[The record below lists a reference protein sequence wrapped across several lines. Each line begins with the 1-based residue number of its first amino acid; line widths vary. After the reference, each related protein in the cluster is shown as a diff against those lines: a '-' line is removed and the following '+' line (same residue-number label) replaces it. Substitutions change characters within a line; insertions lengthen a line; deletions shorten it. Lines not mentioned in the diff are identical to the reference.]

1 MRKPEHPWPVFR
13 ICMAG
18 VATRGSCWLL
28 LLGAV
33 VFPWIA
39 PLLTPWQENPQ
50 ILQPARAQASWV
62 YAWLALFTWLP
73 FQASVL
79 GHRLRN
85 EGMLEH
91 FRAGGAGISSLCLQI
106 SSAILV
112 WMAAVVLVAC
122 AVCLTICLPSQQEEA
137 KLWALLVFQYA
148 ALFLVTGIPLII
160 LAVALGTRTA
170 EVIAFMVPVGLLFIG
185 LSGAAWLAPLLGGSS
200 VGGLRSLWLAM
211 PHYHLADL
219 TPRLVFK
226 LGALP
231 TDVFL
236 SSMGCLAMQG
246 AALCLFARWVFRTR
260 S

>member
-1 MRKPEHPWPVFR
+1 
-13 ICMAG
+13 MAG
-18 VATRGSCWLL
+18 LATRSSCWLL

-50 ILQPARAQASWV
+50 ILQPARAQATWV

-73 FQASVL
+73 FQASIL

-91 FRAGGAGISSLCLQI
+91 FRAGGSSILSLCLQLC
-106 SSAILV
+106 SAVLV
-112 WMAAVVLVAC
+112 WMLAVVLMAC
-122 AVCLTICLPSQQEEA
+122 VISLTVCLPRQPEEA
-137 KLWALLVFQYA
+137 KLWAILVFQYA
-148 ALFLVTGIPLII
+148 ALFTVTGAPLM
-160 LAVALGTRTA
+160 LLSVALGTRTS
-170 EVIAFMVPVGLLFIG
+170 EVIAFLAPVGLLFVG

-200 VGGLRSLWLAM
+200 IAGLRSLWLAL

-226 LGALP
+226 MGALP

-236 SSMGCLAMQG
+236 SSTGCLLLQG
-246 AALCLFARWVFRTR
+246 AALCIFSRWVFRTR